1 MAKTRSI
8 LGLLIAFAITAAWA
22 QPSVVNELAPGGK
35 LRVGMNGN
43 NAVLVTRNA
52 AGTVGG
58 LCADLGRFLATKLGV
73 GYEAVVYES
82 AAPYTASFGK
92 DEWDIVITGKN
103 AVVEKQL
110 DFSADLFLIDYVH
123 VAAPGRQFTSVA
135 DVDAPGVR
143 IAVPRNASADVYL
156 SRTLKSAQ
164 LVRVDGPLSA
174 GIELLHANKADVYSS
189 TINSGQE
196 LVERMPGAKLI
207 GAFYSV
213 PFSVATHKGLSSSAH
228 AQLMSL
234 INEAKAAGLVR
245 QALEQ
250 AGAQGVRYAP

>member
-1 MAKTRSI
+1 MGKIRSV
-8 LGLLIAFAITAAWA
+8 LGLLIVFGITAALA
-22 QPSVVNELAPGGK
+22 EPNVVSELAPTGK

-43 NAVLVTRNA
+43 NTVLVTRNA
-52 AGTVGG
+52 DGTVGG
-58 LCADLGRFLATKLGV
+58 LCADLGRFLAGKLGV

-123 VAAPGRQFTSVA
+123 VAAPNRQFASVA

-174 GIELLHANKADVYSS
+174 GIELLQAGKADVYSS
-189 TINSGQE
+189 SINSGQE
-196 LVERMPGAKLI
+196 LAERMPGAKVI

-213 PFSVATHKGLSSSAH
+213 PFTVATDKGLSSSTH
-228 AQLMSL
+228 ARLRDL
-234 INEAKAAGLVR
+234 INDAKNAGLVR
-245 QALEQ
+245 QALEK
-250 AGAQGVRYAP
+250 AGAQDVRYAP